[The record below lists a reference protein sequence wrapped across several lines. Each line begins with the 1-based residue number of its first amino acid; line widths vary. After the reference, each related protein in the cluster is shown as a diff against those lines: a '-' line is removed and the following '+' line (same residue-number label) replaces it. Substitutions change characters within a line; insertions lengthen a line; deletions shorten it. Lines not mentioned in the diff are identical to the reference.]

1 MTKMKKEKWRY
12 VVLVMATA
20 ATAVLLVTNA
30 LKPLEGFWNV
40 DISDGIE
47 IFILLYVSF
56 YLVQYQNK
64 VDRKKEKIGDL
75 ISKIQNRI
83 MDSNLVKVDT
93 DNDKKITMT
102 KLTTISNLLEIVKKN
117 LDEPKNA
124 DLIISY
130 MDNLSSTVMDHID
143 DVDYIEKSRAGITKN
158 VSDIDTQLE
167 KMKFEENL

>member
-1 MTKMKKEKWRY
+1 MKKKQWRY
-12 VVLVMATA
+12 VVLAVAAVATV
-20 ATAVLLVTNA
+20 VLLVINA
-30 LKPLEGFWNV
+30 LKSLKGFWQVNV
-40 DISDGIE
+40 SDGIE

-64 VDRKKEKIGDL
+64 VDHKKEKIGEL

-83 MDSNLVKVDT
+83 MDPNLVKVDT

-102 KLTTISNLLEIVKKN
+102 KLTTISNLLEIVKIN